1 MLLIS
6 LSLSLCLSLRGVLLH
21 RVNVDRT
28 GQTLVFVAVKKWFH
42 SGFSKQLVVSV
53 QMYISDITQS
63 QCTHVYVVKIYLHN
77 ITNNTLSVL
86 ATGIR

>member
-6 LSLSLCLSLRGVLLH
+6 LSVSLRGVLLH
-21 RVNVDRT
+21 RVNVART

-53 QMYISDITQS
+53 QMYICDITQS
-63 QCTHVYVVKIYLHN
+63 QCTYVYVVKIYLHD
-77 ITNNTLSVL
+77 ITTNNTLSVL